1 MNESGEQNSMA
12 NLQEVKANQPT
23 EGVESSVGEYKAPE
37 KTEQEEELEGEMK
50 KLLGEFKTAE
60 ADLIGKTGMI
70 KGGEKRQDIPIQD
83 ENGNPQLDE
92 NNKVVRGFPEDAYR
106 DLLAKRNEL
115 WSQITDLESRRIDEQ
130 MKSKDGYVTGSDKLS
145 REIESL
151 SGYPADIL
159 KAEDWEKGKDHSDYE
174 GYGGTDTAGGPVNTN
189 EYYADQGYELRESRD
204 DGLYVRKSPTN

>member
-92 NNKVVRGFPEDAYR
+92 NKIYLEYGQYAKFRGKI
-106 DLLAKRNEL
+106 KR
-115 WSQITDLESRRIDEQ
+115 
-130 MKSKDGYVTGSDKLS
+130 K
-145 REIESL
+145 
-151 SGYPADIL
+151 P
-159 KAEDWEKGKDHSDYE
+159 
-174 GYGGTDTAGGPVNTN
+174 
-189 EYYADQGYELRESRD
+189 
-204 DGLYVRKSPTN
+204 